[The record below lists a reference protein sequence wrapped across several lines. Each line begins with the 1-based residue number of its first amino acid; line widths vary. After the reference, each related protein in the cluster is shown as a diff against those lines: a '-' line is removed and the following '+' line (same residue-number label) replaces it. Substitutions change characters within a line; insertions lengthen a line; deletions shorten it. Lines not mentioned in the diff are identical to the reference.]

1 MSRHQ
6 SRGYTL
12 VEAIVVVA
20 LVVVVL
26 GMALDALIE
35 TNRAERVVS
44 DQLLCARE
52 AQTIAERVEKYLR
65 RALVQDADAA
75 EYKANRLKFSAVKI
89 GALVHE
95 IIRDAEA
102 GKALELEP
110 ETVQVTIENDLERRR
125 VVADVV
131 PLSGPAKRK
140 IFYSLYNN
148 ADAYCAEVA
157 FAYAESV
164 DNFAPKWKDELSTT
178 PLLMKI
184 TVRVW
189 PRVAGF
195 NSFEDAR
202 KAREPR
208 YAEID
213 YWVRVR

>member
-35 TNRAERVVS
+35 TNRAAQVVS

-52 AQTIAERVEKYLR
+52 AQTIAQRVEKYLR
-65 RALVQDADAA
+65 SALAQGADVA
-75 EYKANRLKFSAVKI
+75 EYKANRLKFFAVKV
-89 GALVHE
+89 GAPIDKITHE
-95 IIRDAEA
+95 AEA
-102 GKALELEP
+102 GTALELKP
-110 ETVQVTIENDLERRR
+110 EAVRVTIENDLERRR
-125 VVADVV
+125 VLAEEAS
-131 PLSGPAKRK
+131 LNGPAKRN
-140 IFYSLYNN
+140 ILGNN

-164 DNFAPKWKDELSTT
+164 DNFAPNWKDELSTT
-178 PLLMKI
+178 PLLTKI